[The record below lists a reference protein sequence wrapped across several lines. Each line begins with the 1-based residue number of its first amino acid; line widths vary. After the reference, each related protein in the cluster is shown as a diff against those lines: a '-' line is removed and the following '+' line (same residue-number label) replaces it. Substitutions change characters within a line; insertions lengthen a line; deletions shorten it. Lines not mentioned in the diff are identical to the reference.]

1 MKNSIV
7 LTKLAKRVL
16 EDLNM
21 SRVLAR
27 CFCSLALGLLFSFAR
42 AQVEV
47 DPDDGFQFEFNAL
60 QDVDSESGEDSQD
73 TESLELSPEE
83 IAVQEALI
91 LEISRERSARQ
102 AGIIAMQSDL
112 GIYDPALQE
121 AYSDFGA
128 FYAEIQDYES
138 AVGLH
143 TDALQVAR
151 INTGLYSTEQLPI
164 IDALILN
171 NGKLQDWEEVDDLYV
186 LDYFVAKRV
195 YSAGDSDYIAAIEE
209 YGRWNLRVIRE
220 NILSLNS
227 RGLME
232 RATDLSEFYSR
243 ELNRIELQTNIEPE
257 KLLGIILAKIQTD
270 LTLARS
276 IARTPFTAFE
286 GTASRYVT
294 ESRCRNVTNA
304 QGQVVRQCQNVQ
316 VENPRFRQSQRDAK
330 NMQLRRYTRQIETS
344 IERLR
349 EIRLTSSSLSE
360 AERQSLDMQIAELET
375 ESIQLSR
382 SERSFFR
389 F

>member
-1 MKNSIV
+1 VLKNLS
-7 LTKLAKRVL
+7 
-16 EDLNM
+16 M
-21 SRVLAR
+21 SRGLAR
-27 CFCSLALGLLFSFAR
+27 CFCSLALCLLFPFAQ
-42 AQVEV
+42 AQVEI
-47 DPDDGFQFEFNAL
+47 DPDEGFQFEFNAL
-60 QDVDSESGEDSQD
+60 QNVDSESDEDSQD
-73 TESLELSPEE
+73 AESLEPSPAE
-83 IAVQEALI
+83 IAAQGARI

-102 AGIIAMQSDL
+102 AAIIAMQSDL
-112 GIYDPALQE
+112 GVYDPALQE
-121 AYSDFGA
+121 VYSDFGA
-128 FYAEIQDYES
+128 FYNEIEDYES

-151 INTGLYSTEQLPI
+151 INTGLYSTQQLPI

-171 NGKLQDWEEVDDLYV
+171 NGKLQDWEEVDDLYE
-186 LDYFVAKRV
+186 LNFFVARRV
-195 YSAGDSDYIAAIEE
+195 YSVEDSDYIVAIEE
-209 YGRWNLRVIRE
+209 YGRWNLRVVRE

-304 QGQVVRQCQNVQ
+304 QGQVVRQCQSVQ

-330 NMQLRRYTRQIETS
+330 NMELRRYSRQIETS

-360 AERQSLDMQIAELET
+360 AEKQNLDMQIAELET

-382 SERSFFR
+382 SERSLFR

>member
-7 LTKLAKRVL
+7 LRRFAKRVL
-16 EDLNM
+16 KNPNM
-21 SRVLAR
+21 NSVSAR
-27 CFCSLALGLLFSFAR
+27 FFCSLALCLLFSFAQ

-60 QDVDSESGEDSQD
+60 QDVDSESAEDSQG

-83 IAVQEALI
+83 IAAQEARI
-91 LEISRERSARQ
+91 LNIRRERSARQ

-112 GIYDPALQE
+112 GVYDPALQE

-128 FYAEIQDYES
+128 FYNEIEDYES

-143 TDALQVAR
+143 RSALQVAR
-151 INTGLYSTEQLPI
+151 INTGLYSAEQLPI

-171 NGKLQDWEEVDDLYV
+171 NGKLQDWEEVDDLHE
-186 LDYFVAKRV
+186 LDFFVARRV
-195 YSAGDSDYIAAIEE
+195 YSAEDSNYIAAIEE
-209 YGRWNLRVIRE
+209 YGRWSLRVVRE

-243 ELNRIELQTNIEPE
+243 ELNRIELQANLEPE
-257 KLLGIILAKIQTD
+257 KLLGIILAKTQTD

-294 ESRCRNVTNA
+294 ESRCRSVTNA
-304 QGQVVRQCQNVQ
+304 QGRAVRQCQNVQ

-330 NMQLRRYTRQIETS
+330 NMELRRYTRQIETS

-349 EIRLTSSSLSE
+349 DIQLTSSSLSE
-360 AERQSLDMQIAELET
+360 SEKQSLDMQIAELET

-382 SERSFFR
+382 SERSLFR

>member
-1 MKNSIV
+1 MRNSIV
-7 LTKLAKRVL
+7 LRGLVKRVSKNL
-16 EDLNM
+16 SM
-21 SRVLAR
+21 SRGLAR
-27 CFCSLALGLLFSFAR
+27 CFCSLALCLLFSFAR
-42 AQVEV
+42 AQVEI
-47 DPDDGFQFEFNAL
+47 DPDEGFQFEFSVL
-60 QDVDSESGEDSQD
+60 QDVDSESDEDSQD
-73 TESLELSPEE
+73 TESLELSPTE
-83 IAVQEALI
+83 IAAQEARI

-128 FYAEIQDYES
+128 FYNEIEDYES

-151 INTGLYSTEQLPI
+151 INTGLYSPQQLPI

-171 NGKLQDWEEVDDLYV
+171 NAKLQDWEEVDDLYE
-186 LDYFVAKRV
+186 LDFFVARRV
-195 YSAGDSDYIAAIEE
+195 YSVEDSNYIAAIEE
-209 YGRWNLRVIRE
+209 YGRWNLRVVRE

-243 ELNRIELQTNIEPE
+243 ELNRIELYTNLEPE
-257 KLLGIILAKIQTD
+257 TLLGIILAKIQTD

-304 QGQVVRQCQNVQ
+304 RGQVVRQCQNYQ
-316 VENPRFRQSQRDAK
+316 VANPRFRQSQRDAK
-330 NMQLRRYTRQIETS
+330 NMELRRYSRQIETS

-360 AERQSLDMQIAELET
+360 AEKQSLDMQIAELET

-382 SERSFFR
+382 SGGSLFR